1 MIATLRVYLIF
12 SVPRYLNLGITS
24 QYRPAKVLR
33 HSRPC
38 NRWLP
43 AFDYARSQPQIEQ
56 PLPMTP
62 SHIAVKQGFLI
73 ARGTNIT
80 RSIVTKSIHCPLK
93 CSPLCTPTKIGPF
106 GTQYRRPLSIRLSS
120 TKTKPK
126 MTDATNHPLSGL
138 WQPTQLQKLHYGADS
153 VKQHLLSCLPK
164 ESSKAFIIT
173 GNSLAS
179 KTPLVKQVEELLGN
193 KHAGT
198 FSKIGEH
205 APVAQLDEAT
215 DLVKKDESID
225 TVISIGGG
233 SPIDSSK
240 AISYRLNEKT
250 GKYLYHIAIPTTLS
264 ASECTLMAGYTQ
276 SDGVKT
282 GVRAKELVPH
292 CVIYDAKFALHT
304 PERLWM
310 STGLRA
316 MDHAIELLYHPT
328 ATEMPARWLTLQ
340 SAATLFE
347 ALPKYKQNPKD
358 EDVITKLQL
367 AAFAS
372 LGFLGYNIKGGLGL
386 SHALGYAL
394 GSPYSIP
401 HGITSCLTLGH
412 VVKLKAQDPAAAEQV
427 ARLLPFIGESASGD
441 AKADAEKVGDRVL
454 KLVKELG
461 LDSDLRNYKV
471 GKDQIPVITERATGG
486 QKEGS
491 VYDAVEG
498 LVKGLFV

>member
-1 MIATLRVYLIF
+1 
-12 SVPRYLNLGITS
+12 
-24 QYRPAKVLR
+24 
-33 HSRPC
+33 
-38 NRWLP
+38 
-43 AFDYARSQPQIEQ
+43 
-56 PLPMTP
+56 
-62 SHIAVKQGFLI
+62 
-73 ARGTNIT
+73 
-80 RSIVTKSIHCPLK
+80 
-93 CSPLCTPTKIGPF
+93 
-106 GTQYRRPLSIRLSS
+106 
-120 TKTKPK
+120 
-126 MTDATNHPLSGL
+126 MTDATNSPLSGL
-138 WQPTQLQKLHYGADS
+138 WQPTQLQRLHYGSGS
-153 VKQHLLSCLPK
+153 VQKHLLDCLPG
-164 ESSKAFIIT
+164 ENSKAFIIT

-179 KTPLVKQVEELLGN
+179 KTPLISDVEKLLGP

-215 DLVKKDESID
+215 KIVENDSSVD

-233 SPIDSSK
+233 SPIDSAK
-240 AISYRLNEKT
+240 AISYRLHDKSGEW
-250 GKYLYHIAIPTTLS
+250 LHHIAIPTTLS
-264 ASECTLMAGYTQ
+264 ASECTLMAGYTE

-292 CVIYDAKFALHT
+292 VVIYDASFALHT
-304 PERLWM
+304 PERLWT

-340 SAATLFE
+340 SAGTLFSH
-347 ALPKYKQNPKD
+347 LPKYKQNPKD
-358 EDVITKLQL
+358 EDTITTLQL

-394 GSPYSIP
+394 GSPYKIP

-412 VVKLKAQDPAAAEQV
+412 VVKLKAQDPSAAAQI
-427 ARLLPFIGESASGD
+427 ARLLPFIGETGSGD
-441 AKADAEKVGDRVL
+441 AKKDAEQVGDRL
-454 KLVKELG
+454 FKLVQELG
-461 LDSDLRNYKV
+461 LDSDLRNYEV
-471 GKDQIPVITERATGG
+471 GKDQIPIITKRATGQESG
-486 QKEGS
+486 D